1 MRGTITLEDA
11 VKDQVILVDAV
22 NNLDRSTK
30 PRKENKKEEKSLTDH
45 NINMT

>member
-11 VKDQVILVDAV
+11 VKDQVILVDPV

-30 PRKENKKEEKSLTDH
+30 PRKENKKEEKSLTNH
-45 NINMT
+45 NINIT

>member
-11 VKDQVILVDAV
+11 VKNQLILVDAV
-22 NNLDRSTK
+22 NNLDRSTI
-30 PRKENKKEEKSLTDH
+30 PRKENKKEEKSLTNH